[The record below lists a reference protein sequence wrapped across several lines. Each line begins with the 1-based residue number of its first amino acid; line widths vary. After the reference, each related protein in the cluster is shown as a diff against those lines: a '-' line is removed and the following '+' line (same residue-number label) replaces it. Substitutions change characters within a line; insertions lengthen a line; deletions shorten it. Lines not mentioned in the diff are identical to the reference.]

1 MSHDAKASALRGKV
15 FPPKRAPMR
24 PILRTE
30 REVLDRMSGT
40 GARVK
45 VSLPWLRFLPDR
57 IPDPPREPVGRRT
70 EALVL
75 ADEAL
80 WNAVQI
86 FRFVRRAERRR
97 P

>member
-1 MSHDAKASALRGKV
+1 MSHDAKASILRGKV

-57 IPDPPREPVGRRT
+57 IPDPPRVPMGRRM
-70 EALVL
+70 EALQL

-80 WNAVQI
+80 WDAIRTFND
-86 FRFVRRAERRR
+86 VRRAERRR